1 MARAESVRVRQAIR
15 DLRISRIAEISALG
29 QGDPDIIPLWY
40 GEGDL
45 PTPAFIA
52 AAATAAL
59 QAGHTFYTYKAGL
72 PELRTAI
79 AEYQTGL
86 YARPTDAE
94 RVLVSSSGMSALM
107 LVAEALIDAG
117 DNLVIV
123 APVWPN
129 IAASV
134 SIMGGEPRLVA
145 LDPVPGGGWRLDAER
160 LFAACDARTRGIFVN
175 SPSNPTGWV
184 ISAAEIA
191 ELLAFARRRGLWL
204 IADEVY
210 GRIVYGNRP
219 APSFLDQAAPDDRLI
234 VVNSFSKNWAMT
246 GWRLGWMTIPPDLLP
261 VMEKLVEFNTSGSPT
276 FLQHAGIVA
285 IREGE
290 PFIAGFVARCRAA
303 RDVAI
308 DGLQACRRVAVAR
321 PEGAFYA
328 FFRIDG
334 ITDSLAFAKE
344 ALSRTKVGLAPG
356 SAFGPMGEGH
366 LRLCFARDPQQ
377 IAEAVDRLRELL
389 EKMRHPA
396 AAAGE
401 VKGQMR
407 SHQRPAQPRTLADRG
422 VDVGDAGDA
431 AGKEMDGLAP
441 QRGLQAV
448 GDVPGDLA
456 ADMDRAFADA
466 RIKFHRPLDRGG
478 RRPCA
483 ADHLVQRN

>member
-1 MARAESVRVRQAIR
+1 MRVRDAIR
-15 DLRISRIAEISALG
+15 DLPASRIGEISALG
-29 QGDPDIIPLWY
+29 MGDPAVIPLWY

-45 PTPAFIA
+45 PTPDFIG

-59 QAGHTFYTYKAGL
+59 EAGHTFYTYKAGL
-72 PELRTAI
+72 PELRSAI
-79 AEYQTGL
+79 SDYLTGL
-86 YARPTDAE
+86 YARPTGAE
-94 RVLVSSSGMSALM
+94 RIVVTSSGMNALM
-107 LVAEALIDAG
+107 LVAEALIDPG

-145 LDPVPGGGWRLDAER
+145 LDPVPGGGWHLDAER

-191 ELLAFARRRGLWL
+191 ELLVFARRRGLWL

-219 APSFLDQAAPDDRLI
+219 APSFLDQAAPEDRLI

-308 DGLQACRRVAVAR
+308 DGLQACRRVEVAR

-328 FFRIDG
+328 FFRVDG

-344 ALSRTKVGLAPG
+344 LLGRTKVGLAPG
-356 SAFGPMGEGH
+356 NAFGPMGEGY

-377 IAEAVDRLRELL
+377 IAEAVDRLRPLL
-389 EKMRHPA
+389 
-396 AAAGE
+396 
-401 VKGQMR
+401 
-407 SHQRPAQPRTLADRG
+407 D
-422 VDVGDAGDA
+422 
-431 AGKEMDGLAP
+431 
-441 QRGLQAV
+441 
-448 GDVPGDLA
+448 
-456 ADMDRAFADA
+456 
-466 RIKFHRPLDRGG
+466 
-478 RRPCA
+478 
-483 ADHLVQRN
+483 